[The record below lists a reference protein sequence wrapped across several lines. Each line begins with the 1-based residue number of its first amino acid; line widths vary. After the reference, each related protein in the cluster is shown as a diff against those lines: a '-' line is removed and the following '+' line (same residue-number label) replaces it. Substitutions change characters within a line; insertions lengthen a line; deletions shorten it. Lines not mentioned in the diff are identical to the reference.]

1 MLLRQIFEVLPQIV
15 ALAGESIHLLLEG
28 ADVLLLL
35 TVTVTVGVAELVRFI
50 LSGLELPVKIIHPS
64 VNPLSVCGQAFLRV
78 RVGFSRDAPPP
89 ALLLNDTLIHRLTV
103 VRLHLVSVLHYR
115 CGGGSLTGCPL
126 RGARAGTCTC
136 GC

>member
-50 LSGLELPVKIIHPS
+50 L
-64 VNPLSVCGQAFLRV
+64 
-78 RVGFSRDAPPP
+78 
-89 ALLLNDTLIHRLTV
+89 
-103 VRLHLVSVLHYR
+103 
-115 CGGGSLTGCPL
+115 
-126 RGARAGTCTC
+126 
-136 GC
+136 